1 MGDSNGLG
9 MIMMAFSLFCLF
21 FTVVCFAAMW
31 RLFTKAGRQGWEGI
45 IPFYNAYVMTQFL
58 RMPVWT
64 VVLLFVP
71 VVNFLAVIVF
81 THRLMMAFGKDIMW
95 TIGGIIP
102 VTSPFVFLALAF
114 GDARFQEINEFDMST
129 MGLK

>member
-1 MGDSNGLG
+1 MGDNLVG
-9 MIMMAFSLFCLF
+9 MILMGCSLFCLF
-21 FTVVCFAAMW
+21 IFVVFCAAMW
-31 RLFTKAGRQGWEGI
+31 RIFTKAGRPGWEGI
-45 IPFYNAYVMTQFL
+45 IPIYNFYVMSQFL
-58 RMPVWT
+58 RMPPWT
-64 VVLLFVP
+64 VLLLFVP

-81 THRLMMAFGKDIMW
+81 THRLMMAFGKDILW

-102 VTSPFVFLALAF
+102 VTNPFVFLALAF